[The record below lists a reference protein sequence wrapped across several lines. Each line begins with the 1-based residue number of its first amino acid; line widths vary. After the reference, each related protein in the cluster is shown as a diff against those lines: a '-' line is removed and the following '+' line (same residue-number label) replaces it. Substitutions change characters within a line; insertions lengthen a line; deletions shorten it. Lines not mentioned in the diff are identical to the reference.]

1 MPLDLE
7 RSVLLAAGAATL
19 ALAIATLAARP
30 GARVNRALSALLAVR
45 GASLLLPQASDNPAW
60 VRTAL
65 EVQPY
70 LLFAMVPLALYCL
83 HAFANLAGPGP
94 RPGAGW
100 LALGSVAALDLVYFL
115 DHSLVQTLAFGD
127 ADVGALRAGNGVRYV
142 AFGPLWIL
150 VGIIGPVLAYLGL
163 RLAIQYRNEARSAHA
178 PLLLLVAAG
187 LILGA
192 LFDASNRLVALVA
205 LLDAPGSFQWMPWG
219 WAVMALPLVAFGP
232 ALMAIPVLA
241 ANGRSAPGPLRRV
254 ERAVVILAAFALF
267 SGFLRLMAP
276 ADSDVGANPLV
287 LVLLGL
293 WRMATPVL
301 LGYAILRYPVPAV
314 RSDAGDPTPV
324 QRTTALD
331 RPAAR

>member
-7 RSVLLAAGAATL
+7 RSVLFAAGAATL
-19 ALAIATLAARP
+19 ALAVATLGARP
-30 GARVNRALSALLAVR
+30 GARVNRALAALLAVR
-45 GASLLLPQASDNPAW
+45 GASLLLPQASDDPAW
-60 VRTAL
+60 IRTAL

-70 LLFAMVPLALYCL
+70 LLFAVVPLALYCL

-94 RPGAGW
+94 RRGAGW
-100 LALGSVAALDLVYFL
+100 LTLGAVATLDLAYFL

-127 ADVGALRAGNGVRYV
+127 PDVGALRAGDGVRYV

-150 VGIIGPVLAYLGL
+150 VGLIGPVLAYVGL
-163 RLAIQYRNEARSAHA
+163 RLAIQYRNEARLPHA

-187 LILGA
+187 LVIGA

-205 LLDAPGSFQWMPWG
+205 LLDDPGSFPWLPWG
-219 WAVMALPLVAFGP
+219 WAVMALPLLAFGP
-232 ALMAIPVLA
+232 ALMAVPVLA
-241 ANGRSAPGPLRRV
+241 ARGTAAPHALRRV
-254 ERAVVILAAFALF
+254 ERAVVVLAAFALF

-293 WRMATPVL
+293 WRMATPIL
-301 LGYAILRYPVPAV
+301 LGYAILRHPVPTGRPA
-314 RSDAGDPTPV
+314 SGPAPAK
-324 QRTTALD
+324 RTTALD
-331 RPAAR
+331 HPAPR